1 MKNTWKI
8 YMLAFISF
16 IVGTSE
22 FVIAGILDKVA
33 ESANISVSAAGQLVT
48 VFAIAYAIGP
58 PIIMIALAKMD
69 RSKLLILALSI
80 LVIGSVMTV
89 TLSGFIFLMASRV
102 VLAIGTGVFVIT
114 AITVAPKLAP
124 AGRQAGAVATIA
136 TGFSAALVIG
146 VPIGRVVATTYDW
159 KTIFWGIGLICL
171 LAIFSVARTI
181 SVTEGDAPAPLGK
194 QLAVLKKPNI
204 SMALG
209 MTLFIFIS
217 YSVLQTF
224 MTPFLSSVMK
234 MGDGEISAVLFGLGI
249 ASLIGSKL
257 GGFLADRIGT
267 NRTLFGSIVFQFLAL
282 ILLSIV
288 SGSVMV
294 SIALLIIWMIAAWS
308 FGSVQN
314 FNVVSL
320 APEASGIMASLNS
333 SFTQLGIA
341 AGAGIGGI
349 AAGGTS
355 ILAITWTGAG
365 AVTIAVLIAAISF
378 SSTRMFKKNIATK

>member
-33 ESANISVSAAGQLVT
+33 ASANISVSAAGQLVT
-48 VFAIAYAIGP
+48 VFAIAYAFGP
-58 PIIMIALAKMD
+58 PIIMMALAKMD
-69 RSKLLILALSI
+69 RRKLLILALSI
-80 LVIGSVMTV
+80 LVLGSVMTV

-102 VLAIGTGVFVIT
+102 VLALGTGVFVIT

-124 AGRQAGAVATIA
+124 EGRQAGAVATIS

-146 VPIGRVVATTYDW
+146 VPIGRVLSTAYDW
-159 KTIFWGIGLICL
+159 KTIFWGIGIICL
-171 LAIFSVARTI
+171 LAIFAVARTI
-181 SVTEGDAPAPLGK
+181 PVTEGDTPVPLGK
-194 QLAVLKKPNI
+194 QLALLKKPNI
-204 SMALG
+204 LMTLG
-209 MTLFIFIS
+209 MTLFVFIS
-217 YSVLQTF
+217 YSVVNTF

-234 MGDGEISAVLFGLGI
+234 IGDREISAVLFGLGI
-249 ASLIGSKL
+249 ASLIGSRF

-267 NRTLFGSIVFQFLAL
+267 ARTLFGSNVLQVLAL
-282 ILLSIV
+282 ILLSII
-288 SGSVMV
+288 SGTVMV
-294 SIALLIIWMIAAWS
+294 SITLLIIWMIAAWS

-314 FNVVSL
+314 FNAVSL

-333 SFTQLGIA
+333 SFTQLGFA

-349 AAGGTS
+349 VAGS
-355 ILAITWTGAG
+355 SSMLAITWVGA
-365 AVTIAVLIAAISF
+365 ASVTIALLIAAISF
-378 SSTRMFKKNIATK
+378 SPAHTSEKNIATK